1 MCPGLEKDDELLAG
15 SGIVGQNAA
24 FESNLYGLRLRGI
37 GLYPGGGS
45 SGSDSAGA
53 D

>member
-24 FESNLYGLRLRGI
+24 FESNLYGLRLSGI